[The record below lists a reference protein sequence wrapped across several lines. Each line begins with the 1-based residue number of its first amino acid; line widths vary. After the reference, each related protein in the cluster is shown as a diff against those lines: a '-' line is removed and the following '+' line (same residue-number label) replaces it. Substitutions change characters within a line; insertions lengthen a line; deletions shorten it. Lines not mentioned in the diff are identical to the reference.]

1 MYEYDLNGNLTKD
14 SRKGLEYKYNRLN
27 LLEEVWKDGEMK
39 AQYNYLSDGTK
50 VSVRDGSGK
59 NGYDYVGSVVYKV
72 VDGCREFD
80 RAVIGDVHFTNEG
93 VRYALTDQLG
103 SVRALIDEDGNVVQ
117 QNDYYPFGAKIVRDD
132 YADSDDNR
140 SLFSGKESQELLDL
154 NAYDFGARMYDASLG
169 RWNMADPLG
178 EKYVNL
184 SPYNYCVNNPLV
196 YVDPNGQDYWSTN
209 NPSLIQIFMD
219 TLKESTTNISGLGFA
234 SFALNSDWMHLS
246 DSDFA
251 ANLYFNDKTNTFYL
265 SYGLVING
273 VPTVIGQSFPNSGQL
288 LTNRYNGKKF
298 LNILYFNS
306 ARANA
311 TSGKI
316 NVISPEFDILFW
328 YRGLVNTAVSKT
340 VVKFGN
346 NPNQE
351 YHAFRHIDKLRLGR
365 EEVRLAIEQDIRSHI
380 SKIRPNKP
388 FNKVIIVKGKR
399 LQYTA
404 YKLPDGTIN
413 IGRIHEIN

>member
-1 MYEYDLNGNLTKD
+1 M
-14 SRKGLEYKYNRLN
+14 
-27 LLEEVWKDGEMK
+27 
-39 AQYNYLSDGTK
+39 
-50 VSVRDGSGK
+50 
-59 NGYDYVGSVVYKV
+59 
-72 VDGCREFD
+72 
-80 RAVIGDVHFTNEG
+80 
-93 VRYALTDQLG
+93 
-103 SVRALIDEDGNVVQ
+103 
-117 QNDYYPFGAKIVRDD
+117 
-132 YADSDDNR
+132 
-140 SLFSGKESQELLDL
+140 

-169 RWNMADPLG
+169 RWNMVDPLG